1 VDRCKMAAKKLI
13 LAIVIVI
20 VEIAAAVERE
30 ITVHVDAGKEEC
42 FFETVIKGNTLTV
55 EYQVIDGGSTQMSEL
70 DINFRIM
77 NPRGQPLIA
86 EFKKSDGAHS
96 QRVEEL
102 GDYKI
107 CFDNKFSYVSSK
119 TVYFEMINENEDEDY
134 DDLAGIFDD
143 DEEEDSEYYEVQVTD
158 IEGKLKKIKEDIV
171 KARHL
176 QDLIRVTDLK
186 DRTIMEHNFERVN
199 VMSCLY
205 VFVLIAAGLC
215 QVVLVRSLFDDKSKI
230 NPLWKK
236 AFKD

>member
-1 VDRCKMAAKKLI
+1 MAGAN
-13 LAIVIVI
+13 LAVA
-20 VEIAAAVERE
+20 IAVVMINTVLAVERE
-30 ITVHVDAGKEEC
+30 VTVHVDAGKEEC
-42 FFETVIKGNTLTV
+42 FFETVLKGNTLTV
-55 EYQVIDGGSTQMSEL
+55 EYQVIDGGSTQMAEL
-70 DINFRIM
+70 DINFRII

-86 EFKKSDGAHS
+86 EFKKSDGSHS

-119 TVYFEMINENEDEDY
+119 TVYFELINENEDEEY

-143 DEEEDSEYYEVQVTD
+143 DEDVDSEYYEVQVSD

-186 DRTIMEHNFERVN
+186 DRSIMEHNFERVN
-199 VMSCLY
+199 WMSGFY
-205 VFVLIAAGLC
+205 VIILIAAGLC
-215 QVVLVRSLFDDKSKI
+215 QVLLVRSLFDDKSKI

>member
-1 VDRCKMAAKKLI
+1 MAAKKLI
-13 LAIVIVI
+13 LTIVIVI

>member
-1 VDRCKMAAKKLI
+1 MAGAN
-13 LAIVIVI
+13 LAVA
-20 VEIAAAVERE
+20 IAVVMMNTVLALERE
-30 ITVHVDAGKEEC
+30 VTVHVDAGKEEC
-42 FFETVIKGNTLTV
+42 FFETVLKGNTLTV
-55 EYQVIDGGSTQMSEL
+55 EYQVIDGGSTQMAEL
-70 DINFRIM
+70 DINFRII

-86 EFKKSDGAHS
+86 EFKKSDGSHS

-119 TVYFEMINENEDEDY
+119 TVYFELINENEDEEY

-143 DEEEDSEYYEVQVTD
+143 DEDVDSEYYEVQVSD

-186 DRTIMEHNFERVN
+186 DRSIMEHNFERVN
-199 VMSCLY
+199 WMSGFY
-205 VFVLIAAGLC
+205 VIILIAAGLC
-215 QVVLVRSLFDDKSKI
+215 QVLLVRSLFDDKSKI

>member
-1 VDRCKMAAKKLI
+1 MAQKKLT
-13 LAIVIVI
+13 LAIM
-20 VEIAAAVERE
+20 IALLKLASAVERE
-30 ITVHVDAGKEEC
+30 VTVHVDAGKEEC

-77 NPRGQPLIA
+77 NPRGEPLIA

-119 TVYFEMINENEDEDY
+119 TVYFEMINENEDEEY

-143 DEEEDSEYYEVQVTD
+143 DEEADSEYYEVQVTD
-158 IEGKLKKIKEDIV
+158 IEGKLKKIKEDIL

-176 QDLIRVTDLK
+176 QDQIRVTDLK
-186 DRTIMEHNFERVN
+186 DRSIMEHNFERVN
-199 VMSCLY
+199 WMSCFY
-205 VFVLIAAGLC
+205 VVILIAAGLC
-215 QVVLVRSLFDDKSKI
+215 QVLLVRSLFDDKSKI